1 MYLKVEPFRYLQ
13 ESIPLNTI
21 QKLKYTIIKKLI
33 YGLKCNK
40 KRWLPM
46 KPLVTRSLR
55 ENTSGKHLFL
65 LGQFS
70 NDVTNINIDVGGP
83 KLLIININIGVK

>member
-1 MYLKVEPFRYLQ
+1 
-13 ESIPLNTI
+13 
-21 QKLKYTIIKKLI
+21 
-33 YGLKCNK
+33 
-40 KRWLPM
+40 M
-46 KPLVTRSLR
+46 KPLVAQSLR